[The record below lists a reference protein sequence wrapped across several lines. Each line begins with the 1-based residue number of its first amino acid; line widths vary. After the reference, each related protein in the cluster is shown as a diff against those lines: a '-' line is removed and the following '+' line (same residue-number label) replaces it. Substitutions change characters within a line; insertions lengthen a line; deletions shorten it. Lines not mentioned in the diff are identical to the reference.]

1 MMSVNTNKMTTEM
14 FRHVSP
20 PRAARTAAFAN
31 SASPTI
37 GSAARLLAAMA
48 LTITALT
55 ASACNSAPASALA
68 GTANSAEDAKLTAF
82 LQKHFRI
89 PEADYIKLGPPVPSP
104 IAGLWSRSV
113 TASNGQG
120 ASATSTIFINE
131 AGDKFIFGQFLDL
144 NQDPWGRV
152 NVDALHLDDRPTMGP
167 ADAPVTMVEFAD
179 FECPHCAR
187 ALPTVEAE
195 VHRHEGRVRL
205 IYKYFPLAGHTW
217 ARAAAIASE
226 CARVQ
231 NPDAFWDFAAAF
243 YRDQGSID
251 ASNIAE
257 HIDALSANDKLD
269 TTLLHACLLG
279 KSADERVDQD
289 LKDGDAVHVTSTPT
303 LFVNGIPLT
312 GELDDK
318 MLDFVVSSELDSRHA
333 AR

>member
-1 MMSVNTNKMTTEM
+1 MMSVNINKMATEM
-14 FRHVSP
+14 FRHVLR
-20 PRAARTAAFAN
+20 RAAVPAAFAN
-31 SASPTI
+31 GASPII
-37 GSAARLLAAMA
+37 GAAKVLAAIA
-48 LTITALT
+48 LTIAALA
-55 ASACNSAPASALA
+55 ASACNSAPASAIA
-68 GTANSAEDAKLTAF
+68 GTPETAQDAKLTAF

-89 PEADYIKLGPPVPSP
+89 PEADYIKLGPPVPAP

-113 TASNGQG
+113 TATNGEG
-120 ASATSTIFINE
+120 GSATSTIFINE
-131 AGDKFIFGQFLDL
+131 AGDKLIFGQFLDL

-167 ADAPVTMVEFAD
+167 ANAPVTMVEFAD

-187 ALPTVEAE
+187 ALPKVEAA
-195 VHRHEGRVRL
+195 VHQYEGRVRL
-205 IYKYFPLAGHTW
+205 VYKYFPLAGHTW

-251 ASNIAE
+251 AGNIAE
-257 HIDALSANDKLD
+257 HIDALSAQDKLD
-269 TTLLHACLLG
+269 TKLLHACLLG
-279 KSADERVDQD
+279 KAADERVDQD
-289 LKDGDAVHVTSTPT
+289 LQDGDVVHVTSTPT

-312 GELDDK
+312 GELEDK
-318 MLDFVVSSELDSRHA
+318 ILDFVVSSELDSRHA

>member
-1 MMSVNTNKMTTEM
+1 M
-14 FRHVSP
+14 
-20 PRAARTAAFAN
+20 
-31 SASPTI
+31 
-37 GSAARLLAAMA
+37 
-48 LTITALT
+48 
-55 ASACNSAPASALA
+55 
-68 GTANSAEDAKLTAF
+68 
-82 LQKHFRI
+82 
-89 PEADYIKLGPPVPSP
+89 
-104 IAGLWSRSV
+104 

-120 ASATSTIFINE
+120 GSATSTIFINE

-152 NVDALHLDDRPTMGP
+152 SVEPLHLDDRPTMGP

-187 ALPTVEAE
+187 ALPKVEAA
-195 VHRHEGRVRL
+195 VHNHEGRVRL
-205 IYKYFPLAGHTW
+205 VYKYFPLAGHTW
-217 ARAAAIASE
+217 ARMAAIASE

-231 NPDAFWDFAAAF
+231 NPEAFWDFAAAF

-257 HIDALSANDKLD
+257 HVDALSAEHKLD
-269 TTLLHACLLG
+269 ATILHACLLG

-289 LKDGDAVHVTSTPT
+289 LKDGDAVHVTQTPT

-318 MLDFVVSSELDSRHA
+318 TLDFVVVSELDSRHA